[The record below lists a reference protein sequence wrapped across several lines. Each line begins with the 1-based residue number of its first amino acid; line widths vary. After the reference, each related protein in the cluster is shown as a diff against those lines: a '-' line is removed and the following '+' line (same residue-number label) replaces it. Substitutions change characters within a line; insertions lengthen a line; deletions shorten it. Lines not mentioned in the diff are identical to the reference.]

1 MNISQ
6 ALKALEVLKALKA
19 LEVPKALNTIKALK
33 ALNALKAIKAIK
45 IYKTINIV
53 MKNKKLNVQI
63 ITDAIIEYESS
74 SQTYIEI
81 CNKYGVNSSSF
92 FYHLK
97 KHRMNKSQSGGTV
110 ISTIP
115 NDTSSS
121 GDKLVFLDTT
131 DRKMTA
137 YMKQHNIKQT
147 SDEKK
152 KKPERVDLD
161 KVFEGL

>member
-1 MNISQ
+1 
-6 ALKALEVLKALKA
+6 
-19 LEVPKALNTIKALK
+19 
-33 ALNALKAIKAIK
+33 
-45 IYKTINIV
+45 

-137 YMKQHNIKQT
+137 YMKQHNIKPT

>member
-1 MNISQ
+1 
-6 ALKALEVLKALKA
+6 
-19 LEVPKALNTIKALK
+19 
-33 ALNALKAIKAIK
+33 
-45 IYKTINIV
+45 

-110 ISTIP
+110 ISTIA

-137 YMKQHNIKQT
+137 YMKQHARPVSAHEHNIKQT

-152 KKPERVDLD
+152 KKPERIDLD